1 MKIASR
7 WTVLLAGA
15 VLQLIITLAWF
26 LVAPVTGVTGEL
38 RDIKGPL
45 PPDRLFP
52 VLIPA
57 GIAIILAGVI
67 MVFVIMRRGSRRGDS
82 LPETVQLSPDA
93 ALDLLERRFREQPED
108 TGRLYQ
114 ELSHLVRICLAE
126 RTGLPVSRMTTE
138 EFLAQAAVTGAS
150 PPDQA
155 DRFRVLLLRCDRV
168 KFAGYRPPLPET
180 EATLTTARS
189 LLCGDGAS
197 HQ

>member
-1 MKIASR
+1 MKIPAR

-15 VLQLIITLAWF
+15 VLQLIISAAWF
-26 LVAPVTGVTGEL
+26 LDVPVAGATGEL

-52 VLIPA
+52 LLIPA
-57 GIAIILAGVI
+57 GVAIIMAGAIVA
-67 MVFVIMRRGSRRGDS
+67 FAIMRRKNRRGDP
-82 LPETVQLSPDA
+82 LPETVQLSPEA

-114 ELSHLVRICLAE
+114 ELSRLVRIRLAE
-126 RTGLPVSRMTTE
+126 RTGLPVPRMTTE
-138 EFLAQAAVTGAS
+138 EFLAEAAMIGVC

-155 DRFRVLLLRCDRV
+155 DRLRVLLLRCDRG

-180 EATLTTARS
+180 EATLAAARS
-189 LLCGDGAS
+189 FLCGDGAS
-197 HQ
+197 HP